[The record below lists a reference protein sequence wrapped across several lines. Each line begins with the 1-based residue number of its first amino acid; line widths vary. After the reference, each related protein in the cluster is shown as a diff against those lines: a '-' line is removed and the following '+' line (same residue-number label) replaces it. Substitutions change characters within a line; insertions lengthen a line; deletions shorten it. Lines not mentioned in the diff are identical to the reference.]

1 MSKISEFLNNAS
13 LEEKIGQMFIARTP
27 QNVEQAIKDIEDY
40 RLGGLIVYDADMMGL
55 IPVEFRKKL
64 DKFQAAAEIPL
75 LIGIDQEGGRV
86 SRLTHSGLIAENK
99 DQFAF
104 PRQQYA
110 HAEQSGVGSG
120 MKMVKRYASQNA
132 KILRTLGINWNFAP
146 DADVSH
152 AEKGFIYDRTF
163 SSSYEQTAKYISE
176 VVPAWQKNDL
186 IAATL
191 KHFPGYGDAADTHT
205 GFAVRSETL
214 DYLKTH
220 DMLPFIAGIK
230 AGVDS
235 IMVTH
240 VIYDQIDP
248 ENPATLSAKIID
260 LIRQECAFKGVVVTD
275 ALEMGAISDFAQEHH
290 QASVDVLAVKA
301 GNDMIMNADYA
312 TGIAEI
318 ATAVRNG
325 EISERRIDDSVK
337 RILGLKEKLR
347 LGHEDKVR
355 EVNHM
360 TITQLNSAKLSKI
373 KKEIK
378 LKRINQDPGQ
388 NEIQIYGRV
397 SDPAAEGSLLISA
410 YDQSGK
416 LVATAVVGGE
426 GKFELKIVNE
436 AENGQIWLI
445 ALDPQYQIL
454 DISI

>member
-99 DQFAF
+99 EQFAF

-186 IAATL
+186 IAAPL
-191 KHFPGYGDAADTHT
+191 KHFPGYGNAADTHT

-230 AGVDS
+230 VGVDS

-248 ENPATLSAKIID
+248 ENPATLSAKVIN
-260 LIRQECAFKGVVVTD
+260 LIRHECAFDGVIVTD
-275 ALEMGAISDFAQEHH
+275 ALEMGAISDFAKKRH

-337 RILGLKEKLR
+337 RILTLKEKLH
-347 LGHEDKVR
+347 LSDEQKVR
-355 EVNHM
+355 EINH
-360 TITQLNSAKLSKI
+360 IAIAQLNSAKISKT
-373 KKEIK
+373 KKKIE
-378 LKRINQDPGQ
+378 LERIEHGSVP

-416 LVATAVVGGE
+416 LVTTAVVGGE

-436 AENGQIWLI
+436 AENGQIRLI